1 MAPVT
6 TWPAASRRAS
16 RCAGSIFVLLT
27 LGVLTALF
35 SALGA
40 SPPWPVTISA
50 AVAVEVALAF
60 DASVAGPEVAVGC
73 PPRAMRSSSAHTGT
87 DGKGWLTSSRAFL
100 P

>member
-16 RCAGSIFVLLT
+16 RCAGSILVLLT

-40 SPPWPVTISA
+40 SPWPTPISA
-50 AVAVEVALAF
+50 GVAVAVALAF

-87 DGKGWLTSSRAFL
+87 DGKGWLRSSRAFL

>member
-16 RCAGSIFVLLT
+16 RCAGSILVLLT

-40 SPPWPVTISA
+40 SPWPVPNSA
-50 AVAVEVALAF
+50 EVAVEVALEL

-87 DGKGWLTSSRAFL
+87 DGKGWLASSRAFL